1 MVIELI
7 TMTRV
12 PMMRNI
18 LFTGSFAVNI
28 AEKGAVK
35 IPPIFFLRFSTIA
48 HNTQIYALRQYEI
61 YPVELILK
69 ILDAKR
75 NFRLAILCFL
85 SPKSDFT

>member
-12 PMMRNI
+12 PIMINI

-35 IPPIFFLRFSTIA
+35 IPPIRRPRMIF
-48 HNTQIYALRQYEI
+48 Q
-61 YPVELILK
+61 
-69 ILDAKR
+69 
-75 NFRLAILCFL
+75 C
-85 SPKSDFT
+85 